1 VIRALIDLYILVLIV
16 DVIVSYLPQ
25 YKHHPVAI
33 KIKQLADFSCN
44 PIRRVLPPHQIPFD
58 ISAIIVIAGL
68 KVFEAIW

>member
-1 VIRALIDLYILVLIV
+1 MIRALIDLYILLLIV

-25 YKHHPVAI
+25 YKHHPISI

-44 PIRRVLPPHQIPFD
+44 PIRRMLPPHQIPFD